1 MPRSVFVGLI
11 KLVCLLPLVDENQQA
26 TRCRWENC
34 HCEASIADRRLFML
48 LAMLFNCGRV
58 IKMKT
63 DSQIQADVIQEL
75 TWNPSV
81 THEHIGVAVSGGI
94 VTLSGTVPT
103 YAEKSA
109 AERATQRVGGVK
121 AVVEKIDVKLPGSL
135 QRTDQDIA
143 KAIVDQFKWTV
154 WVPEEN
160 VKASVENGW
169 VRLKGEVEWQYQR
182 SAAESAVRGL
192 TGVRGI
198 ANNIVI
204 RPKVQPDDVKE
215 KIEQALK
222 RAAEREARRINVE
235 TSGTRV
241 VLSGEVRSF
250 AELRDAKGAAWGA
263 PGVTEVEDHLVVA
276 A

>member
-1 MPRSVFVGLI
+1 MLSLGE
-11 KLVCLLPLVDENQQA
+11 LP
-26 TRCRWENC
+26 
-34 HCEASIADRRLFML
+34 CEASIADRRLFML
-48 LAMLFNCGRV
+48 LANVVQLSKSV
-58 IKMKT
+58 KMKT
-63 DSQIQADVIQEL
+63 DSQVQADVIHEL

-154 WVPEEN
+154 WIPEEK

-169 VRLKGEVEWQYQR
+169 VRLTGEVEWQYQR
-182 SAAESAVRGL
+182 GAAESAVRGL

-198 ANNIVI
+198 TNNIVI
-204 RPKVQPDDVKE
+204 RPKVQPDDVKV

-222 RAAEREARRINVE
+222 RAAEREARQINVE
-235 TSGTRV
+235 TRGSRV
-241 VLSGEVRSF
+241 ILSGEVRSF

-263 PGVTEVEDHLVVA
+263 PGVTEVEDHLVVTA
-276 A
+276 

>member
-1 MPRSVFVGLI
+1 
-11 KLVCLLPLVDENQQA
+11 
-26 TRCRWENC
+26 
-34 HCEASIADRRLFML
+34 
-48 LAMLFNCGRV
+48 
-58 IKMKT
+58 MKT

-109 AERATQRVGGVK
+109 AEKATQRVSGVK

-143 KAIVDQFKWTV
+143 RAIVDQFKWTV
-154 WVPEEN
+154 WIPEEK

-169 VRLKGEVEWQYQR
+169 VRLTGEVEWQYQR

-192 TGVRGI
+192 TGVKGI
-198 ANNIVI
+198 TDNIVI
-204 RPKVQPDDVKE
+204 RPKVQPSEIKL

-222 RAAEREARRINVE
+222 RAAEREARQINVE
-235 TSGTRV
+235 ASGSRV